1 MVLKEPT
8 LEETDNFYKKKALI
22 QKIIL
27 QTIKNKE
34 IIYGEQAVK
43 VRVPKHL
50 QRETTDYDVY
60 SRTPKKDAIEA
71 EKKLDKGFGGDYFY
85 VEPAEHEGTY
95 KVRSRING
103 KGYADFT
110 KPTRDYGS
118 DKIKGHKYIKVKHIK
133 DRIKEILK
141 DKTQEH
147 RHAKDQDTLNRIRLN
162 ERRIKSSGVK
172 KSVSKTKRKVSRYKK
187 KSLWM

>member
-118 DKIKGHKYIKVKHIK
+118 DKIYQHSGFSISITTSFNSQAARPWVGFRWNKSMGS
-133 DRIKEILK
+133 
-141 DKTQEH
+141 
-147 RHAKDQDTLNRIRLN
+147 RL
-162 ERRIKSSGVK
+162 G
-172 KSVSKTKRKVSRYKK
+172 
-187 KSLWM
+187 L

>member
-71 EKKLDKGFGGDYFY
+71 EKKLDKGFGW
-85 VEPAEHEGTY
+85 
-95 KVRSRING
+95 
-103 KGYADFT
+103 
-110 KPTRDYGS
+110 
-118 DKIKGHKYIKVKHIK
+118 
-133 DRIKEILK
+133 
-141 DKTQEH
+141 
-147 RHAKDQDTLNRIRLN
+147 RLLLC
-162 ERRIKSSGVK
+162 RTS
-172 KSVSKTKRKVSRYKK
+172 
-187 KSLWM
+187 